1 MPTTAPTESGSGA
14 RSRTANPLDSPSF
27 LTTLERNRDF
37 AAAGGHVGAVI
48 LPKLRAFVITCL
60 DPRTDPAHFLGL
72 ALSDAM
78 VVRNVGGRVT
88 PEVINDI
95 AFISQ
100 MVEAAIPEG
109 PLFDVAVIHHTQCGA
124 GALANDSFRHAYAE
138 RTGGDEET
146 LRERAIVD
154 PAATVVKDVELLR
167 AAKSISARI
176 PISGYVYDVVSGT
189 VAQVTSPR

>member
-14 RSRTANPLDSPSF
+14 RSRTANSLDSPSF
-27 LTTLERNRDF
+27 LTALERNRDF